1 MLEDCATER
10 TSRVDFEKEALMLR
24 YFLGSLSEQERGQL
38 EAEYF
43 HDDRAFEQL
52 ETVETE
58 LIDSYVRGELSGSER
73 ERFETSYLRSPDRR
87 KKVENAKSMMVALG
101 EASDWK
107 SVATKRIPIGEH
119 IFALFRSVSLP
130 IRIGY
135 ATAAVAI
142 LAFGFITLADN
153 RSLHLELGRLRT
165 EEADLLRRN
174 QGLERQVAN
183 LSAPGRQPSNESHE
197 EIAELQLP
205 QALIASIDL
214 EPGTTRSKK
223 DRKSNELVIPSTA
236 RFVLL
241 TLSLESDEYPN
252 GYSVVVETIKRR
264 EVERIDRLK
273 SQSRAGGARVV
284 EVQLSVESLTSDAY
298 VVKLAGIT
306 ATGEEPVEDY
316 SFQVVRR

>member
-1 MLEDCATER
+1 
-10 TSRVDFEKEALMLR
+10 VDFEKEALMLR

-38 EAEYF
+38 EEEYF
-43 HDDRAFEQL
+43 HDDLAFEEL

-58 LIDSYVRGELSGSER
+58 LIDSYVRGELSGPER
-73 ERFETSYLRSPDRR
+73 EQFETSYLRSPDRR
-87 KKVENAKSMMVALG
+87 KKVENAKSMMVALR
-101 EASDWK
+101 EASGWK
-107 SVATKRIPIGEH
+107 PVATTRIPIGER
-119 IFALFRSVSLP
+119 IFAVFRSVSP

-135 ATAAVAI
+135 ATAAVTI
-142 LAFGFITLADN
+142 LAFGFITLADS
-153 RSLHLELGRLRT
+153 RSLHLELSRLRT

-183 LSAPGRQPSNESHE
+183 LSTPGRQPSNESHE

-241 TLSLESDEYPN
+241 TLSLGSDEYPN
-252 GYSVVVETIKRR
+252 GYSVVVETIKRS